1 MIDRRALFSKLA
13 MIMAAAGAGAGGGAR
28 AQPGSS
34 RPAALHRLIATE
46 EGFALPE
53 TQAATRAWLEA
64 HPGEELGFRALG
76 QGFGPDNARRW
87 FGELVDF
94 GGVRAGA
101 MDAAGITTQVLL
113 HGSPG
118 VQLFGAD
125 QGSHLS
131 VLVNDRMAELGQ
143 REPRRY
149 APLATIA
156 PQDPA
161 RAAAELERAIRQL
174 GLHGALINS
183 HTKGEYLDDR
193 KFWPIFEAAEALDAP
208 IYLHPREPA
217 PAMLEPYLAHAT
229 MGPIWGF
236 AADTG
241 LHALRLILAGVFDR
255 FPRLQIV
262 LGHLG
267 EGLPFFIDRVDIRYR
282 VDGSPA
288 RVRLARQPSDYLRA
302 NFHLTTSGMN
312 WQPAVD
318 QALAVM
324 GAGRILFAA
333 DWPFE
338 DATDAAQRFRTM
350 RFAPGV
356 RDRIAYRNA
365 ENLFRIATI

>member
-1 MIDRRALFSKLA
+1 MPL
-13 MIMAAAGAGAGGGAR
+13 
-28 AQPGSS
+28 Q
-34 RPAALHRLIATE
+34 RLIATE

-64 HPGEELGFRALG
+64 HPGEEPGFRALA
-76 QGFGPDNARRW
+76 QGFGPETARRW
-87 FGELVDF
+87 FAELVDF
-94 GGVRAGA
+94 AAARTGA

-118 VQLFGAD
+118 VQIFAAEEGTRLAA
-125 QGSHLS
+125 
-131 VLVNDRMAELGQ
+131 LVNDRMAELKR

-156 PQDPA
+156 PQDPS
-161 RAAAELERAIRQL
+161 RAAAELERAIQTL

-193 KFWPIFEAAEALDAP
+193 KFWPIFEAAEALNVP

-217 PAMLEPYLAHAT
+217 PAMLQPYLAHAT

-241 LHALRLILAGVFDR
+241 LHALRLILAGVFDH

-282 VDGSPA
+282 ADRSPA
-288 RVRLARQPSDYLRA
+288 RVELQRMPGDYFRG

-324 GAGRILFAA
+324 GQDRILFAA

-338 DATDAAQRFRTM
+338 DSTDAAQRFRAM
-350 RFAPGV
+350 HFAPGV

-365 ENLFRIATI
+365 ETLFRIAPI

>member
-1 MIDRRALFSKLA
+1 MIDRRSLLA
-13 MIMAAAGAGAGGGAR
+13 YLPVLAGVAGLGTAARGENT
-28 AQPGSS
+28 QPAEP
-34 RPAALHRLIATE
+34 RPRRLIACE

-64 HPGEELGFRALG
+64 NPGEEPGLRALG
-76 QGFGPDNARRW
+76 AGFGAEQARRW
-87 FGELVDF
+87 FAELVDL
-94 GGVRAGA
+94 GPVREQA
-101 MDAAGITTQVLL
+101 MDAAGITTQLLL

-118 VQLFGAD
+118 VQIFGPSEGNRLAA
-125 QGSHLS
+125 
-131 VLVNDRMAELGQ
+131 LVNDRMSELARGN
-143 REPRRY
+143 PRRY

-156 PQDPA
+156 PQDPS
-161 RAAAELERAIRQL
+161 AAARELERAMGELR
-174 GLHGALINS
+174 LHGALINS
-183 HTKGEYLDDR
+183 HTKGEYLDEE
-193 KFWPIFEAAEALDAP
+193 KFWPTLEATEALNAP

-217 PAMLEPYLAHAT
+217 PAMLGPFLAHAA

-241 LHALRLILAGVFDR
+241 LHALRLILAGLFDR

-267 EGLPFFIDRVDIRYR
+267 EGLPFFIDRIDIRYR
-282 VDGSPA
+282 IDGSTA
-288 RVRLARQPSDYLRA
+288 RIPLRRLPSDYLRS

-324 GAGRILFAA
+324 GSERLLFAA

-338 DATDAAQRFRTM
+338 DATDAAQRFRAM
-350 RFAPGV
+350 RFAPDV
-356 RDRIAYRNA
+356 RDRLAYRNA
-365 ENLFRIATI
+365 EALFAIAPT